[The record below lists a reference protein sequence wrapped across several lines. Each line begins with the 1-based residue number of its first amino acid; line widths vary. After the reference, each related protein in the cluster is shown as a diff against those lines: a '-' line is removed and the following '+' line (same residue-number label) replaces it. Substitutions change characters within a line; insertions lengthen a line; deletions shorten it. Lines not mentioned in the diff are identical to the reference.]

1 MSFNGRSFNG
11 REDIMRTVNIGIE
24 KIDRIYHVA
33 DVHVRNVKRH
43 KEYEQVFKKL
53 YAYIKKTKTPN
64 SVIYLA
70 GDIVHAKTDM
80 SPELVFQ
87 VSTFFKRLADIAPT
101 LLITG
106 NHDCNLNNSNRL
118 DALTPIVTALNHPNL
133 HYLKDN
139 GVYLISG
146 IHFNVMSV
154 FDKPADFI
162 KASDFEGDY
171 KIALHHGA
179 VNNATTDAGFVLSND
194 HVTTN
199 IFDGHD
205 LALLGD
211 IHKPQYLNDEKTVAY
226 AGSLIQQNHGEGLE
240 HGILVWDIETR
251 QAKFIE
257 IENQF
262 GYYTFNVVNG
272 KITNPSD
279 KVPKKPRLRLKVEDT
294 DSADLKSIVAEIR
307 KQYSV
312 QEIAIQKVNAIN
324 SGHTNQKIN
333 FGDVRDPEW
342 QNKVISEFLYNELAL
357 DDETLDVVRHIN
369 RTVHSKLPDSELTR
383 NVIWSPKTFE
393 FSNMFS
399 YGENNSI
406 DFGNVQGVNG
416 LFAPNASGKSTLLD
430 ALAFCCFDKCSRTSK
445 AVHVLNNK
453 KSSFKCKFG
462 FDLDGKLYYVERTG
476 KQNKNGHVK
485 VDVDFWHEDENGN
498 VEMLNGDQRDSTNK
512 IIRQYLGS
520 YEDFVLTALSLQN
533 NNTGFIDKSQRERK
547 ELLTQ
552 FLDIDVFEK
561 QYQIAAEDIR
571 ETSSIIKEYKRQDYS
586 YELAECERQIAQ
598 ISKPLDVIKESRD
611 SHVSMVNDLTEIIVN
626 LTAEL
631 KHIDSEISDIN
642 GLKES
647 REKIVDQI
655 QTIEHSL
662 FHKKEHLNNTRNELI
677 NITTKLESYNPV
689 ALKDLV
695 TEADELNASI
705 NVWSNKAV
713 QTQIAIDHVERIV
726 SKLDDHKWDPDCEY
740 CMANPWL
747 HESKESADKLPVLLE
762 ERDEIE
768 NMISKLQQRILEIKQ
783 TNVYEDLEE
792 YNSLQSKVHR
802 VENAVLVAEGD
813 VNSYSSK
820 LSSKKDSIKL
830 IDGRLK
836 EAYSRKDD
844 IAFNKKKRQEISE
857 IKDEQDSLLIEIS
870 EFDEKILT
878 MTGKLQ
884 VAESNKANA
893 LKAIQRLKELE
904 IQYKGYEY
912 YLKAVKRDGVPYQL
926 ISKALPQIE
935 AEINNI
941 LAQIVDFSVMLET
954 DGKNINGYIVY
965 DDDNYWP
972 LELTSGM
979 EKFISSLAIRTSL
992 INITSLPRPNFLAID
1007 EGFGVLDSDNLNSMY
1022 LLFDYLKSQ
1031 FGFVMCI
1038 SHIDAMRDI
1047 VDKLIEIKKIKGYSQ
1062 INYN

>member
-1 MSFNGRSFNG
+1 
-11 REDIMRTVNIGIE
+11 MRTVNIGLE

-87 VSTFFKRLADIAPT
+87 VSNFFKRLADIAPT

-139 GVYLISG
+139 GIYLISG

-162 KASDFEGDY
+162 KASDFDGEY

-179 VNNATTDAGFVLSND
+179 VNNATTDAGFILSND

-199 IFDGHD
+199 IFEGHD

-226 AGSLIQQNHGEGLE
+226 AGSLIQQNHGEGLD
-240 HGILVWDIETR
+240 HGIMVWDIETR

-279 KVPKKPRLRLKVEDT
+279 KVPNKPRLRLKVEDT

-312 QEIAIQKVNAIN
+312 QEIAIQKVNTIN
-324 SGHTNQKIN
+324 SGRTNQKIN

-342 QNKVISEFLYNELAL
+342 QNKVISEYLYNELAL

-406 DFGNVQGVNG
+406 DFENVQGVNG

-498 VEMLNGDQRDSTNK
+498 IEMLNGDQRDSTNK

-571 ETSSIIKEYKRQDYS
+571 ETSSIIKEYKRQDHGF
-586 YELAECERQIAQ
+586 ELAECERQIEQ
-598 ISKPLDVIKESRD
+598 ITKPLETMKSSRED
-611 SHVSMVNDLTEIIVN
+611 HVRMSNDLTDIIVN

-631 KHIDSEISDIN
+631 KHIDDEISDISSLETSLN
-642 GLKES
+642 NK
-647 REKIVDQI
+647 VDTL
-655 QTIEHSL
+655 QTHEQSL
-662 FHKKEHLNNTRNELI
+662 FHQRESLEETIAKLDDVKNRYSQIDIDKFTQLADQTESFVKDIDTIKNQIFVLEKDIEHAR
-677 NITTKLESYNPV
+677 
-689 ALKDLV
+689 
-695 TEADELNASI
+695 
-705 NVWSNKAV
+705 
-713 QTQIAIDHVERIV
+713 HMV
-726 SKLDDHKWDPDCEY
+726 SKLDNHQWDPECEY
-740 CMANPWL
+740 CVANPWL
-747 HESKESADKLPVLLE
+747 RDTKQLADKLPELE
-762 ERDEIE
+762 SQKINYQNQIDEIQSKIDAITALKPYE
-768 NMISKLQQRILEIKQ
+768 HIS
-783 TNVYEDLEE
+783 E
-792 YNSLQSKVHR
+792 YNQLASMIEQLKNAIERSENNINAADYKVR
-802 VENAVLVAEGD
+802 QL
-813 VNSYSSK
+813 
-820 LSSKKDSIKL
+820 KDSIKQ
-830 IDGRLK
+830 IKQRLK
-836 EAYSRKDD
+836 NANDRKDD
-844 IAFNKKKRQEISE
+844 IVFNKKKRREIAEIKEEQESLLTEIS
-857 IKDEQDSLLIEIS
+857 D
-870 EFDEKILT
+870 FDEKILN

-884 VAESNKANA
+884 VAESNKSNA

-904 IQYKGYEY
+904 VQYKGYEY

-965 DDDNYWP
+965 DEDNYWP